1 MAVYT
6 TIDDPSAHF
15 QATIYSG
22 TGSTASVTNGG
33 NSDLQPDFVWIK
45 CRTGNA
51 RDNRLL
57 DSTRGVQKEL
67 VSNSTAAEYTEA
79 TGFTAFQS
87 DGFQHGGAN
96 GYGASDETYVA
107 WQWKANGGT
116 RSTFTESGANPGGGY
131 QANTT
136 GGFSI
141 VDYTGTGA
149 AGTMAHGL
157 GAVPHVI
164 FVKSR
169 TGAADSDGDWNVY
182 HHKNTSAPETD
193 FLILNET
200 TATQDAANRWNDTA
214 PTSSVFTVGTTTRVN
229 EDADNYI
236 AYCFAPIQGYS
247 KFGSYTG
254 NGASDGTFVYTG
266 FKTAWVMVKKT
277 SASGSSWLIFDNKRP
292 GYNGTG
298 HRLYANATDTEDTD
312 TGDSV
317 DLLSNGFKFRGGS
330 SSSNQN
336 AATFIYM
343 AFAEH
348 PFVSSEGVPCT
359 AR

>member
-1 MAVYT
+1 MGADKAMFLDLDNAIESSSFYQET
-6 TIDDPSAHF
+6 PT
-15 QATIYSG
+15 
-22 TGSTASVTNGG
+22 STLVTLNDHGNVNG
-33 NSDLQPDFVWIK
+33 NS
-45 CRTGNA
+45 
-51 RDNRLL
+51 
-57 DSTRGVQKEL
+57 
-67 VSNSTAAEYTEA
+67 
-79 TGFTAFQS
+79 
-87 DGFQHGGAN
+87 
-96 GYGASDETYVA
+96 ETYVC
-107 WQWKANGGT
+107 
-116 RSTFTESGANPGGGY
+116 
-131 QANTT
+131 
-136 GGFSI
+136 
-141 VDYTGTGA
+141 
-149 AGTMAHGL
+149 
-157 GAVPHVI
+157 
-164 FVKSR
+164 
-169 TGAADSDGDWNVY
+169 
-182 HHKNTSAPETD
+182 
-193 FLILNET
+193 
-200 TATQDAANRWNDTA
+200 
-214 PTSSVFTVGTTTRVN
+214 
-229 EDADNYI
+229 
-236 AYCFAPIQGYS
+236 YCFTSIQGYS